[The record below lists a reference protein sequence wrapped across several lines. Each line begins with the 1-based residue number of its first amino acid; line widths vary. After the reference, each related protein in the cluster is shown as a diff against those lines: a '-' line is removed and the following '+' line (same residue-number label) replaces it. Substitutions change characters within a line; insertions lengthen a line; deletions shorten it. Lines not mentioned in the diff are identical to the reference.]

1 MPHFVVFALVA
12 VLYLPGWLDFAE
24 RKLMDMRFPLS
35 PRDAAGDLV
44 MVAIDPA
51 SLREIGTWPWP
62 RSLHATALE
71 KVLAAGASRIAFD
84 VDFSSRS
91 RPREDRILRDALAA
105 SGGKV
110 ALPAFKQIS
119 EDKNGRAHLT
129 FAAPIPEFREH
140 VRLVSINVRPE
151 ADGLVRRMSVSESW
165 RDRELPAMATFL
177 ANQSLSHGGSYFI
190 DFGIDP
196 SSIPR
201 ISFVDVVN
209 GRFDPQAIA
218 GKQVLIGATAVEL
231 GDQLA
236 VPEYRALA
244 GVLLQA
250 LAYESLTQGRALRHI
265 APLPTLFI
273 AALIT
278 LFLGPL
284 LVTSSW
290 RRGLARTGIV
300 WGTSAAASVALQT
313 NGAMVLDI
321 MPWLLVSAG
330 SYGYGL
336 ISEIDRQAFRVFLS
350 GMAVVH
356 KKTAVRNLIE
366 NSADGIVTVNYE
378 GKIDSLNAAALGMFG
393 YPAEE
398 VLGKGIDF
406 LVPDL
411 GRGSSTVS
419 RAASHRETEG
429 RCQDGTVFP
438 IDLLAT
444 EVNLAVSKHKLERR
458 EATRNTFI
466 YTIRDITDRKRSE
479 EALRESERRYRQ
491 MFQKNRA
498 IKLLIDPSTGA
509 IVDANQAA
517 VDFYG
522 YDMAHLRTLGIGDL
536 NGLSRTGVEKEM
548 AAVLSE
554 EQTYAVSRHRLL
566 SGEMR
571 DVEIHAGPIEIDG
584 HTIVFAIMH
593 DITDRRRAE
602 ERIQHMATHD
612 GLTNLANRVQFIDRL
627 EIALA
632 QARRDSQVGAVH
644 FIDLDKFKS
653 VNDGMGHEAGDRL
666 LQAVARRIER
676 CVRETDAVA
685 RFGGDEFAILQ
696 PGLRDPDDATTL
708 AIKLVAAL
716 SQPFVGG
723 GQEIHSGA
731 SIGIT
736 MFPNDGTDPARL
748 LSNADLAMYRAKRDG
763 GNAFRF
769 FVADMDFEAQTR
781 VSLERGMRRAIENN
795 EFSLHFQPQVRLESG
810 RIQSMEALLRWNNPA
825 HGLIPPATFIPVAE
839 SSSLIHPIG
848 AWVLRTACRQASAM
862 QRPGHPPIGISVN
875 LSPVQFRDR
884 ELMGAVRDALDESG
898 LDPALLELEVT
909 ENVIMRH
916 NTQTSVML
924 KEFGQM
930 GVGLAIDDFGVGY
943 SSLSYLHE
951 FPFTKLKID
960 RRFVRD
966 IGSDTGTD
974 AITRGIIHMGRGL
987 EMKVVAEG
995 VETSQQLDYL
1005 RQHGCD
1011 EGQGYLFSRP
1021 IPFDRVGSLIDEW
1034 VPFRLEETLPG
1045 D

>member
-1 MPHFVVFALVA
+1 MMILILVA

-24 RKLMDMRFPLS
+24 RKLMDLRFPLS
-35 PRDAAGDLV
+35 PRDAGGDLV
-44 MVAIDPA
+44 VVAIDPA
-51 SLREIGTWPWP
+51 SLKEVGTWPWP
-62 RSLHATALE
+62 RSLHATVLK
-71 KVLAAGASRIAFD
+71 KVLDAGARGVAFD
-84 VDFSSRS
+84 IDFSSRS
-91 RPREDRILRDALAA
+91 RPREDRILQDALAG

-110 ALPAFKQIS
+110 TLPAFKQIS
-119 EDKNGRAHLT
+119 QGNGGKAQLT
-129 FAAPIPEFREH
+129 FTAPIPEFRLH
-140 VRLVSINVRPE
+140 TRLASINVSPA

-165 RDRELPAMATFL
+165 RDTELPAMATLL
-177 ANQSLSHGGSYFI
+177 ADRMHPPLGSYFI

-196 SSIPR
+196 SSVPR
-201 ISFVDVVN
+201 IPFVEVLS
-209 GRFDPQAIA
+209 GRFDPQAVA

-236 VPEYRALA
+236 VPKYRALA

-265 APLPTLFI
+265 APLPTLLI
-273 AALIT
+273 AGLIV
-278 LFLGPL
+278 LLVGPL

-290 RRGLARTGIV
+290 RRGLIGTGIV
-300 WGTSAAASVALQT
+300 WGTGGAASAYLQA
-313 NGAMVLDI
+313 NLAVVLDI
-321 MPWLLVSAG
+321 TPFLLVSAG
-330 SYGYGL
+330 SYAYGL
-336 ISEIDRQAFRVFLS
+336 ISNIDRQALRVFLS
-350 GMAVVH
+350 SMAAVH
-356 KKTAVRNLIE
+356 RKTAVRNLIE

-378 GKIDSLNAAALGMFG
+378 GKIDSLNGAAFRMFG
-393 YPAEE
+393 YATEE
-398 VLGKGIDF
+398 VLGKGMEF

-411 GRGSSTVS
+411 GRGTS
-419 RAASHRETEG
+419 AAGRETSLREAEG
-429 RCQDGTVFP
+429 RRKDGTVFP

-444 EVNLAVSKHKLERR
+444 EVNLAVSKNKLERR
-458 EATRNTFI
+458 DSPRSAFI
-466 YTIRDITDRKRSE
+466 YTIRDITERKRSE

-522 YDMAHLRTLGIGDL
+522 YDMATLRTFNIGDI
-536 NGLSRTGVEKEM
+536 NGLSRTGVTKEM

-584 HTIVFAIMH
+584 RTIVFAIMH

-602 ERIQHMATHD
+602 DRIQHMATHD
-612 GLTNLANRVQFIDRL
+612 GLTNLANRVQFMDRL
-627 EIALA
+627 EMAMA
-632 QARRDSQVGAVH
+632 QARRELKVGAVH
-644 FIDLDKFKS
+644 FIDLDKFKL
-653 VNDGMGHEAGDRL
+653 VNDTMGHEAGDRL

-716 SQPFVGG
+716 SRPFVST
-723 GQEIHSGA
+723 GQEIHSSA

-736 MFPNDGTDPARL
+736 MFPDDGTDPARL
-748 LSNADLAMYRAKRDG
+748 LSNADLAMYRAKREG

-769 FVADMDFEAQTR
+769 FVVDMDFEAQTR
-781 VSLERGMRRAIENN
+781 VSLERGLRSALESN
-795 EFSLHFQPQVRLESG
+795 EFSLHFQPQVCLESG
-810 RIQSMEALLRWNNPA
+810 RIRSMEALLRWDHPE

-848 AWVLRTACRQASAM
+848 AWALRTACKQASAM
-862 QRPGHPPIGISVN
+862 QRPGHPPMGVSVN
-875 LSPVQFRDR
+875 LSPVQFREQD
-884 ELMGAVRDALDESG
+884 LVGSVRNALDESC

-909 ENVIMRH
+909 ENVIMRQ
-916 NTQTSVML
+916 NAQTSSML
-924 KEFGQM
+924 KEIGRL
-930 GVGLAIDDFGVGY
+930 GVSLAIDDFGVGY
-943 SSLSYLHE
+943 SSLSYLRE

-960 RRFVRD
+960 RSFVRD
-966 IGSDTGTD
+966 IGTDSGTD
-974 AITRGIIHMGRGL
+974 AITRGIIHMGQGL

-995 VETSQQLDYL
+995 VETPQQLDFL
-1005 RQHGCD
+1005 REHRCD
-1011 EGQGYLFSRP
+1011 QGQGYLFGHP
-1021 IPFDRVGSLIDEW
+1021 VDMQATGTLIDEW
-1034 VPFRLEETLPG
+1034 TPFAFKKIHAAE
-1045 D
+1045 